1 VSIYLSVRSRIE
13 NKPHVQTSRNLLYVI
28 GLPVAIARASSDNNT
43 IRYVLPVLWMT
54 SYLPIIGDAKAI
66 LTRRILEVTHRGL
79 HQEQSLVATI
89 ILLCCFYFS
98 FLKYINVQYLK
109 LYFKY
114 FTEVADIPVVVP
126 EQP

>member
-1 VSIYLSVRSRIE
+1 MSIYLSVRSRIE

-79 HQEQSLVATI
+79 HQEQSGGHDYLVV
-89 ILLCCFYFS
+89 LLLFF
-98 FLKYINVQYLK
+98 V
-109 LYFKY
+109 FKVY
-114 FTEVADIPVVVP
+114 
-126 EQP
+126 

>member
-1 VSIYLSVRSRIE
+1 M
-13 NKPHVQTSRNLLYVI
+13 
-28 GLPVAIARASSDNNT
+28 ARASSDDNA

-66 LTRRILEVTHRGL
+66 LTRRIHEVTHQRL
-79 HQEQSLVATI
+79 HREQSQVATI
-89 ILLCCFYFS
+89 ILLCCFHFS

-114 FTEVADIPVVVP
+114 FADVEDIPVVMP
-126 EQP
+126 D